1 VIVITGVTGKLGRIA
16 AEDVLTR
23 LPADQVAVVARDPAK
38 ARDLVERNVQ
48 VHHGDYDDPASL
60 VSAFTGADVLLF
72 VSSPDPTPGTRER
85 QHEDVVNAAV
95 KAGVGRVVYTSA
107 ITADRGESFLAAH
120 QFTEQVLR
128 ESGLVFTL
136 LRNTFYTEEFVNRG
150 LLTAT
155 VAAGELTAP
164 KLDHPLV
171 TATRAD
177 LAQAAAAVVTGYGHD
192 NAVYELRGPG
202 WTFADLAAALSD
214 ALGAPVAFREVP
226 DEEAGPMGFLL
237 PLLRQPEFGQP
248 TADLEQL
255 LGRPATPLT
264 DAVRAALAG
273 R

>member
-1 VIVITGVTGKLGRIA
+1 MA
-16 AEDVLTR
+16 LTCT
-23 LPADQVAVVARDPAK
+23 L
-38 ARDLVERNVQ
+38 
-48 VHHGDYDDPASL
+48 
-60 VSAFTGADVLLF
+60 T
-72 VSSPDPTPGTRER
+72 PTSGT
-85 QHEDVVNAAV
+85 
-95 KAGVGRVVYTSA
+95 Y
-107 ITADRGESFLAAH
+107 
-120 QFTEQVLR
+120 
-128 ESGLVFTL
+128 
-136 LRNTFYTEEFVNRG
+136 
-150 LLTAT
+150 
-155 VAAGELTAP
+155 
-164 KLDHPLV
+164 LDHPLV

-177 LAQAAAAVVTGYGHD
+177 LAHAAAAVVTGYGHD

-226 DEEAGPMGFLL
+226 DEEAGRMGFIL